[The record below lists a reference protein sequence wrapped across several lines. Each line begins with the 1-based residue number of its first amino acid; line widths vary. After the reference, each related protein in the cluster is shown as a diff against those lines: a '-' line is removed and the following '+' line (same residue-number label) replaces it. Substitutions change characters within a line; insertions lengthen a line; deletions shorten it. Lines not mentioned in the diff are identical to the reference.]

1 MALSS
6 TTGEHTDPQPS
17 VLSTAGR
24 SKGTTGVSE
33 EGRHAPLPGGN
44 YRTLTL
50 AIGHKKTQQKS
61 QTPRVTK
68 NKTTWLDPTVAFL
81 LGEKNIRRCD
91 LEKDKKQVIC
101 HKVKE

>member
-1 MALSS
+1 M
-6 TTGEHTDPQPS
+6 GEHTDPQPS

-50 AIGHKKTQQKS
+50 ATGH
-61 QTPRVTK
+61 
-68 NKTTWLDPTVAFL
+68 
-81 LGEKNIRRCD
+81 
-91 LEKDKKQVIC
+91 
-101 HKVKE
+101 

>member
-33 EGRHAPLPGGN
+33 EGRHAPLPGDN

-50 AIGHKKTQQKS
+50 AIGHKKHDRKARPQELLKLRQPSSIKLWLFYWGKKNLGD
-61 QTPRVTK
+61 VT
-68 NKTTWLDPTVAFL
+68 
-81 LGEKNIRRCD
+81 
-91 LEKDKKQVIC
+91 
-101 HKVKE
+101 